1 MTLLGQFDI
10 RGESIVDDETGT
22 KVFEGDPHRGL
33 VRYRPGAPE
42 LFVHARI
49 NLALWRVAVAL
60 PIVLLKPIPGD
71 GEKMDPHGLLGSNES
86 MRNFRFRARLIEVLA
101 AREVPACYLADQ
113 HGDCRRDFYFVTED
127 WAGFEAAAR
136 EAAAAFDMPI
146 ALEPYT
152 FTQVAPTILPADAI
166 GELGLVIPAHLRVRP
181 IRFEFWGAEETLARL
196 RRELEGHGYR
206 FFSFETYL
214 RELRMIKDV
223 PIDSG
228 FEAVLMEVVRL
239 SRSLGCSYLGT
250 ETVDGFDQFAL
261 TRPLPAR
268 YAKPAPAGGGLVNRI
283 FGRKGA

>member
-1 MTLLGQFDI
+1 MTLLSQFDI
-10 RGESIVDDETGT
+10 RGESIVDDETEMRI
-22 KVFEGDPHRGL
+22 FEGDPHRGL

-49 NLALWRVAVAL
+49 NLALWRAAVAL
-60 PIVLLKPIPGD
+60 PIVLLKPTPGG
-71 GEKMDPHGLLGSNES
+71 GEAMDPHGLLGIDES
-86 MRNFRFRARLIEVLA
+86 TRNFQFRARLVEVLA
-101 AREVPACYLADQ
+101 ARAVPACYLAEQ
-113 HGDCRRDFYFVTED
+113 HGDYRRDFYFVTED

-152 FTQVAPTILPADAI
+152 LAQVAPTILPADAI

-181 IRFEFWGAEETLARL
+181 TRFEFWGAEETLARL
-196 RRELEGHGYR
+196 RRELEGRGFR
-206 FFSFETYL
+206 FLSFETYA

-228 FEAVLMEVVRL
+228 FDAVLIEIVRL

-261 TRPLPAR
+261 VRPLPAR
-268 YAKPAPAGGGLVNRI
+268 YAKAAVGGGLVNRI
-283 FGRKGA
+283 FGRRGA